1 MKHSNGAK
9 QTFPTTS
16 DHHDTIRFDDLDDLL
31 PSEYQDPWPP
41 SDEDIDEMEKQAD
54 WEDLQRSIPDA
65 PERNR
70 NLK

>member
-1 MKHSNGAK
+1 MVRSKPSPL
-9 QTFPTTS
+9 QVITMT
-16 DHHDTIRFDDLDDLL
+16 TIRYDDLDDLL

>member
-1 MKHSNGAK
+1 MVRSKPSPL
-9 QTFPTTS
+9 QVITMT
-16 DHHDTIRFDDLDDLL
+16 TIRFDDLDDLL